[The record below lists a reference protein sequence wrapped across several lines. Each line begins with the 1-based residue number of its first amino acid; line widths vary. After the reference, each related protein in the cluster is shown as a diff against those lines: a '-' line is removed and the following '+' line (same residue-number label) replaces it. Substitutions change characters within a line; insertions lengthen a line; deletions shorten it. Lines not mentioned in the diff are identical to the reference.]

1 MDISDNIAKINDK
14 IKSAAAQAGRSSEE
28 IKLIAVSKKKS
39 TDSSNNFYGYQTSS
53 QRKWL
58 GYDST
63 L

>member
-53 QRKWL
+53 QRK
-58 GYDST
+58 
-63 L
+63 